1 MGEYQL
7 KTGELGEKIAGAY
20 QRVEDSFVDHFLER
34 TADGAETFRLK
45 TGRVGEAVV
54 RGYREIEDT
63 FVGAYKKI
71 EDAFIDVFL
80 EKAEPRRGS
89 TEDACQEVRAEKTD
103 GNGTD
108 GVQNV
113 GSEDHP

>member
-71 EDAFIDVFL
+71 EDAFIDVFFG
-80 EKAEPRRGS
+80 ESRAAPRKYRRCLS
-89 TEDACQEVRAEKTD
+89 
-103 GNGTD
+103 
-108 GVQNV
+108 
-113 GSEDHP
+113 GSESGED